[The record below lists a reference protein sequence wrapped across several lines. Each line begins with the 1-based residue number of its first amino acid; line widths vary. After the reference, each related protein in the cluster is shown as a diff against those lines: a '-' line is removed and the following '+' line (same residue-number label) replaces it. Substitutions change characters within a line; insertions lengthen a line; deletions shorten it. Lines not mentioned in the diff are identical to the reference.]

1 MNLKVGDFLMNTVN
15 HSGYFDANLNEIDP
29 EISAALK
36 TEFERQCDGIELI
49 ASENIVSRASLEAL
63 GAIIVNKTV
72 EGYPGKRYYGGAGP
86 ADIVEQFAIE
96 RAKTL
101 FQCSYANVQPHSG
114 SQANLA
120 VVLAFLKPGDTI
132 LSMSLSDGGHL
143 SHGASSH
150 LTGKWFKIVEYGV
163 CETDGLI
170 DYNKVQELAEAHNP
184 QLIICGGSAYP
195 RAIDFIQFRAIAD
208 SVGALLLADM
218 AHFAGLVAAGVH
230 MSPLP
235 HAHVSTATTYKN
247 LRGARGG
254 LILSENP
261 EYSSKLNSSVFP
273 GVQGSVMMNAIAAK
287 AVCLKEALR
296 PEFKNYA
303 HAVLEN
309 ARGLAATLID
319 RGVEVVTGGTDT
331 PLLLIDLRP
340 KGLSG
345 AEASES
351 LERAG
356 LTCNKNSVPGDTQP
370 PTVTS
375 GLRFG
380 VSAGTTHGFGKEEFA
395 MIGNWIADVLAGLE
409 RKNSKQGEI
418 ESDIAKEIKVLTG
431 RFPIYSS
438 SKGI

>member
-1 MNLKVGDFLMNTVN
+1 MTKFL
-15 HSGYFDANLNEIDP
+15 HSGYFNSGIADIDP
-29 EISAALK
+29 EIDAALNA
-36 TEFERQCDGIELI
+36 EVGRQNDSVELI

-63 GAIIVNKTV
+63 GAVIVNKTV
-72 EGYPGKRYYGGAGP
+72 EGYPGKRYYGGTGP
-86 ADIVEQFAIE
+86 ADTIEQLAID
-96 RAKTL
+96 RARAL

-120 VVLAFLKPGDTI
+120 VVLAFLNPGDTI
-132 LSMSLSDGGHL
+132 LSMSLSDGGHI
-143 SHGASSH
+143 SHGAPAN
-150 LTGKWFKIVEYGV
+150 LTGKWFNIVSYGV
-163 CETDGLI
+163 CEKDGFI
-170 DYNKVQELAEAHNP
+170 DYSHVRVLAENYRP
-184 QLIICGGSAYP
+184 KLIICGGSAYP

-218 AHFAGLVAAGVH
+218 AHFAGLVAGGVH

-273 GVQGSVMMNAIAAK
+273 GVQGSVMMNALAAK

-296 PEFKNYA
+296 PEFKKYA

-380 VSAGTTHGFGKEEFA
+380 VSAGTTRGFGKEEFA